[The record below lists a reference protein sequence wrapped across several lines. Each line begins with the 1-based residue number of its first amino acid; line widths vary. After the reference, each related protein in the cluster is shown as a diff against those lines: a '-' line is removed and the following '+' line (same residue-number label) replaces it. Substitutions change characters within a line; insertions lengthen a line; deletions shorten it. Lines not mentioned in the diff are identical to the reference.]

1 MENFL
6 QVFIYGVLTGGIYGL
21 VSVGL
26 TLIFGVLKIV
36 NFAHGEF
43 LMVAMYLS
51 YWGFKI
57 FSIDPYVGAIL
68 VFILMFYFGYFIYS
82 IVMKPILYEP
92 HVVQIFATLAL
103 SLLLQNGILLL
114 FKADFRNVRTAYSL
128 SVLNI
133 GWFKLSTPNL
143 VAFVIAVVAAISL
156 YIFLKETDIGKAMRA
171 ISQNDRAARLMGI
184 NVDMI
189 YRFTYSIGIALVGL
203 AGITLV
209 PIYSTYPTVGSSFIN
224 PAFVSVVL
232 GGLGSVP
239 GAVLGGLT
247 IGIVESLTGFYIG
260 AEFQQAAYF
269 IVFLI
274 ILIMKPQGFF
284 GKEEEMI

>member
-1 MENFL
+1 MNNFV
-6 QVFIYGVLTGGIYGL
+6 QVFIFGILSGGIYGL

-26 TLIFGVLKIV
+26 TLIFGVLKLV

-43 LMVAMYLS
+43 LMLAMYLS
-51 YWGFKI
+51 YWSFKF
-57 FSIDPYVGAIL
+57 FSIDPYAGAIL
-68 VFILMFYFGYFIYS
+68 TVILMFCFGYFIYN
-82 IVMKPILYEP
+82 ILMKPILYEP

-103 SLLLQNGILLL
+103 SMILQNVALLF

-133 GWFKLSTPNL
+133 GWFKLSSPNL
-143 VAFVIAVVAAISL
+143 VAFVIAVAAAISL
-156 YIFLKETDIGKAMRA
+156 YIFLKTTDIGKAMRA

-184 NVDMI
+184 NIDII
-189 YRFTYSIGIALVGL
+189 YMFTYCIGVALVGL
-203 AGITLV
+203 AGVVLV
-209 PIYSTYPTVGSSFIN
+209 PIYSIYPTVGSSFVN
-224 PAFVSVVL
+224 PAFVCVVL

-274 ILIMKPQGFF
+274 ILIIRPQGFF
-284 GKEEEMI
+284 GEKEEII